1 MGSRMINLHNL
12 YIYIVHPFF
21 ERDYFN
27 FDDSRIIS
35 LYNYDVKISFIKF
48 HLISPFQTKIYEREN
63 LIDLF
68 FLIYFTPSRSK

>member
-1 MGSRMINLHNL
+1 MINLHNL
-12 YIYIVHPFF
+12 YIYTVHPFF

-35 LYNYDVKISFIKF
+35 AYNYDVKISFN
-48 HLISPFQTKIYEREN
+48 ISKPRFTKGKN

>member
-1 MGSRMINLHNL
+1 MINLHNL

-35 LYNYDVKISFIKF
+35 VYNYDVKISFIKF
-48 HLISPFQTKIYEREN
+48 HLISPNQDLRKGKFDRSIFLN
-63 LIDLF
+63 LLYAI
-68 FLIYFTPSRSK
+68 